1 MMLEPGVIAVTGA
14 SRGIGSA
21 IALELARRG
30 FTVGCLSRQGR
41 GPEDAAPEEAIAKR
55 LIPLVCDVTEESQV
69 VASLHALAGRPE
81 GLGGIVN
88 NAGIY
93 QKGPSERL
101 TLAEFEK
108 VLRTDVLGLFAVCRA
123 AYPHLVRRSG
133 GLIVNLGS
141 FFDKMGVPQHLAYSA
156 AKAAVGAMTRCL
168 AVEWAAKG
176 IAVINVA
183 PGYVETDF
191 NREFLARPEVKAFM
205 AKRIPVGRT
214 GAAAEVARLVAA
226 LFTERIGY
234 LTGETI
240 YIDGGHGMAH

>member
-1 MMLEPGVIAVTGA
+1 VTGA

-41 GPEDAAPEEAIAKR
+41 GPQDVPVDESTARR
-55 LIPLVCDVTEESQV
+55 LIPLTCDVTEESNV
-69 VASLHALAGRPE
+69 VSALNNLGGRPE

-93 QKGPSERL
+93 HTGPSEAL
-101 TLAEFEK
+101 SLAEFEA
-108 VLRTDVLGLFAVCRA
+108 VLRTDVLGVFTVCRA
-123 AYPHLVRRSG
+123 AYPHLVRRG
-133 GLIVNLGS
+133 GGMIVNLGS
-141 FFDKMGVPQHLAYSA
+141 FFDKMGVPRHLAYGA

-168 AVEWAAKG
+168 AVEWASRG
-176 IAVINVA
+176 ITVMNVA

-191 NREFLARPEVKAFM
+191 NREFLARGEVKAFM

-214 GAAAEVARLVAA
+214 GTVDEVARLVAA
-226 LFTERIGY
+226 LFVERIDY

-240 YIDGGHGMAH
+240 YVDGGQGMAH

>member
-1 MMLEPGVIAVTGA
+1 MVEPGIIAVTGA

-41 GPEDAAPEEAIAKR
+41 GPRGEAVDATIARR
-55 LIPLVCDVTEESQV
+55 LIHLACDVTEESQIMSV
-69 VASLHALAGRPE
+69 LEALAGRPE
-81 GLGGIVN
+81 GLWGIVN
-88 NAGIY
+88 NAGIHHR
-93 QKGPSERL
+93 GPSERL
-101 TLAEFEK
+101 SLAEFET
-108 VLRTDVLGLFAVCRA
+108 VLRTDVLGVFGVCRA
-123 AYPHLVRRSG
+123 AYPHLAHRG
-133 GLIVNLGS
+133 GGIIVNLGS
-141 FFDKMGVPQHLAYSA
+141 FFDKMGVSFNLAYSA

-168 AVEWAAKG
+168 AVEWASKG
-176 IAVINVA
+176 ITVMNVA
-183 PGYVETDF
+183 PGYIETDF
-191 NREFLARPEVKAFM
+191 NREFLGRAEVKAFL

-214 GAAAEVARLVAA
+214 GTPAEVARLVAA